1 MVQTGAAA
9 PEGSA
14 KSLAFQGVPGSAL
27 PVISEAVT
35 GLPVA
40 AWHSVPKMALSI
52 PESILWFLTH
62 HLILSKW
69 T

>member
-1 MVQTGAAA
+1 MVRTGAAA
-9 PEGSA
+9 PEESA
-14 KSLAFQGVPGSAL
+14 KSLAFQSVPGSTL
-27 PVISEAVT
+27 PAVLEAVT

-52 PESILWFLTH
+52 PKSILWFLMR